1 MKWYMDFNR
10 PLTSFKN
17 PHFQNEAK
25 CTTFLV
31 KMSFIYFLN
40 VLYFS
45 SDWLCHFKRLF
56 IPVWREIH
64 RSKIL
69 PVTSWQLTNR
79 TVIFHAAPDTAYV
92 NHFFPSE
99 FIIWFKSIQAKPVDL
114 QTSSLA
120 RSLRDLMHWSS
131 LRSLLRTFERSTCT
145 KSTLL
150 LVLPSLLPEEIKHF
164 PLYSESGF

>member
-1 MKWYMDFNR
+1 MKWCMDSNR
-10 PLTSFKN
+10 PLPSSKN

-45 SDWLCHFKRLF
+45 FDWLCHFKRLF

-79 TVIFHAAPDTAYV
+79 IVIFHAPPDTAYV

-99 FIIWFKSIQAKPVDL
+99 FIIWFKSIQYFG
-114 QTSSLA
+114 A
-120 RSLRDLMHWSS
+120 RTQGYAELREPIK
-131 LRSLLRTFERSTCT
+131 TFENYGYLLIGNLV
-145 KSTLL
+145 LL
-150 LVLPSLLPEEIKHF
+150 LVPLSRFVGTSRTERTLGTRLLIW
-164 PLYSESGF
+164 

>member
-1 MKWYMDFNR
+1 MSSFNSFWRHQQIQKGKCFSVQLCKLSEDTEKLNTSLKSRMKWCMDSNR
-10 PLTSFKN
+10 PLQSSKN

-45 SDWLCHFKRLF
+45 FDWLCHFKRLF

-79 TVIFHAAPDTAYV
+79 IVIFHAASDTAYV

-120 RSLRDLMHWSS
+120 
-131 LRSLLRTFERSTCT
+131 
-145 KSTLL
+145 
-150 LVLPSLLPEEIKHF
+150 HF
-164 PLYSESGF
+164 